1 MGYLLFLIFSLA
13 DNLKVTEFHLLNDSF
28 SLIKLKKYPIIKNSE
43 TLYFNE
49 KEMEKDLYL
58 FDYEKGIVKFK
69 DFLTA
74 GTLKVTYY
82 YFPLSLSPLPSI
94 VVKNNVNET
103 LLIYNP
109 INNQKETLNNEK
121 SPSIIF
127 EGKKEIKINYS
138 SKEGIDIEHQTN
150 LSLNSNV
157 EEISLEGFFNTQ
169 GDKENSFLLKEL
181 ADSYLRVKTKNTAF
195 IIGKQNK
202 EINFPQFGK
211 LNQEGI
217 GFSFS
222 QTNMTETINFNYLQ
236 TPFKYGKI
244 SFYGKDFIQGPYYLK
259 KEGTIKILPNSERV
273 YLDGRLLKRGNN
285 EDYLI
290 DYELGAITF
299 TNRVIITAHNFIEV
313 DFLYE
318 EENWEKNNFSF
329 NFSTNRLPIKTEM
342 NYYFEKDRNKH
353 FLDNETK
360 IYLSKIG
367 DDTNK
372 AYILSAF
379 YVGENNGD
387 YEKEGE
393 VFFYVGEKQG
403 SYLVNFTFVGE
414 NSGDYEYDNVRN
426 CYYYVGKNKG
436 KYLPYKK
443 IELPKKNNY
452 YSLNFSLPLND
463 NFNFQFGGIVNE
475 KDENLFSPLGDSNK
489 FSYGINFAFN
499 YQKEIIAF
507 DASHFQLFKNYN
519 LFNQLKTDD
528 LINIPLRNKTTF
540 KLNFSPFEKLNFNNQ
555 INLIMKKEK
564 NWEYFG
570 ENKITFYFNQIRF
583 SKNYLGKKEI
593 SFSTTPNY
601 RFFYPNFS
609 FSYRSDSGNYFLT
622 NSFGSSFC
630 FKDKKFFFDYWQE
643 KGKVARKMIQK
654 VGFDYN
660 NNPKTAIIFGKL
672 KKDYLMSVLA
682 AENSYFGN
690 LNFDYSFKEFLRFN
704 LEWNLTNEE
713 EVLKEV
719 KYVKVKK
726 GEGNYAKDTITNE
739 YYPNEKGE
747 YIKEILPLRKGKV
760 ILKNEFKN
768 NIEISLKEKIGVSFY
783 TNFISPKNFFYNFN
797 GNYYLKKGL
806 LINYQKKY
814 FKNSEEEVKYN
825 NLENSVTI
833 KKKIFEEIYLGS
845 SFKHFYNE
853 KNKTDGY
860 HFQEQKIEVSPFW
873 EIKREKELN
882 FSPIFSF
889 SNYRYFSP
897 MIDNYKIKKIGFHI
911 KGNIS
916 IFKNCYLDA
925 ILNIGYRFYKEN
937 KIPIELTSWEPK
949 GFYYDFNSAITQNIG
964 NNFSLNWNFSYLKE
978 GFKEK
983 EIGFSFST
991 VFYF

>member
-1 MGYLLFLIFSLA
+1 MDYLLFLIFSLA
-13 DNLKVTEFHLLNDSF
+13 NNLKVTEFYLLNDSF

-43 TLYFNE
+43 TLYFNG
-49 KEMEKDLYL
+49 KRLEKDFYL

-69 DFLTA
+69 DFLPT
-74 GTLKVTYY
+74 GTLKIIYY
-82 YFPLSLSPLPSI
+82 YFPFSLSPSPSI
-94 VVKNNVNET
+94 EMKNSVSDT
-103 LLIYNP
+103 FIIYNP
-109 INNQKETLNNEK
+109 TDNKKETLNNEK
-121 SPSIIF
+121 SSSIIF
-127 EGKKEIKINYS
+127 EGKKEIKVNYS
-138 SKEGIDIEHQTN
+138 SKEGIGVEQQIN
-150 LSLNSNV
+150 FSLNSNV
-157 EEISLEGFFNTQ
+157 EEISLEGIFNTQ
-169 GDKENSFLLKEL
+169 KDKENSFLLKEL
-181 ADSYLRVKTKNTAF
+181 ANSYLRVKTKNTAF

-202 EINFPQFGK
+202 ETYFPHFGK

-217 GFSFS
+217 GFSLS
-222 QTNMTETINFNYLQ
+222 QTNMMETINFNYLQ
-236 TPFKYGKI
+236 TPFKYGRTR
-244 SFYGKDFIQGPYYLK
+244 FYGKDFIQGPYYLK
-259 KEGTIKILPNSERV
+259 KEATIKILPNSERV

-299 TNRVIITAHNFIEV
+299 TNRLIITAHNFIEV

-329 NFSTNRLPIKTEM
+329 NFLTNRFPIKTEI
-342 NYYFEKDRNKH
+342 NYYFEKDRNKQY
-353 FLDNETK
+353 LDNETK

-367 DDTNK
+367 NDTNK

-393 VFFYVGEKQG
+393 IFFYVGEKQG

-414 NSGDYEYDNVRN
+414 NSGDYEYDNRRN

-452 YSLNFSLPLND
+452 YSLNFSLPLDD
-463 NFNFQFGGIVNE
+463 NLDFQFGGITNE
-475 KDENLFSPLGDSNK
+475 KDENLFSPIGDTNK
-489 FSYGINFAFN
+489 FSYGINFNFN

-507 DASHFQLFKNYN
+507 NAAYLQLFKNYN
-519 LFNQLKTDD
+519 LLNQLKTED
-528 LINIPLRNKTTF
+528 LINIPLKNKTTLKF
-540 KLNFSPFEKLNFNNQ
+540 NFSPFENVNFNNQ
-555 INLIMKKEK
+555 INLITTKEK

-570 ENKITFYFNQIRF
+570 ENKITVYFNQIKF
-583 SKNYLGKKEI
+583 SKNYYGKKEI

-601 RFFYPNFS
+601 RFFHPNFS
-609 FSYRSDSGNYFLT
+609 FSYQTDSGNYFLA
-622 NSFGSSFC
+622 NSFGSSFY

-643 KGKVARKMIQK
+643 KEKVARKMIQK

-660 NNPKTAIIFGKL
+660 NPKTTIIFGKL
-672 KKDYLMSVLA
+672 KKDYLISVLA

-690 LNFDYSFKEFLRFN
+690 LNFGYSFKEFLKFN

-739 YYPNEKGE
+739 YYPDEKGE
-747 YIKEILPLRKGKV
+747 YIKEIVPLRKGKI

-768 NIEISLKEKIGVSFY
+768 NIEISLKEKTEISFY
-783 TNFISPKNFFYNFN
+783 THLVSSKNFFYNFN
-797 GNYYLKKGL
+797 SSYYLKEL
-806 LINYQKKY
+806 LIIYQRNY
-814 FKNSEEEVKYN
+814 FKNSEEEVKFS
-825 NLENSVTI
+825 NLENSVTT
-833 KKKIFEEIYLGS
+833 KKEILEETYIGS
-845 SFKHFYNE
+845 SFKYFQNE
-853 KNKTDGY
+853 KGKAYVY

-873 EIKREKELN
+873 EIKRKKNLN
-882 FSPIFSF
+882 FSPILSF

-897 MIDNYKIKKIGFHI
+897 ISDNYKIKKIGLHI
-911 KGNIS
+911 KGNIY

-925 ILNIGYRFYKEN
+925 LLNIGYRFYEKN
-937 KIPIELTSWEPK
+937 KILPIELTFWEPK
-949 GFYYDFNSAITQNIG
+949 GFYFNFNSIITQNIG

-983 EIGFSFST
+983 EISLSFST
-991 VFYF
+991 AFYF